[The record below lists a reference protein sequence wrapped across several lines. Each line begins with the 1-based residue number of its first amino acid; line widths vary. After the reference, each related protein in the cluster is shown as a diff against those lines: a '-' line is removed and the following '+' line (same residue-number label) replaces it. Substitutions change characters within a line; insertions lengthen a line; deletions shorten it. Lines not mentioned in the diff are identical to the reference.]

1 MIVCVYTLKKR
12 FVIRNKT
19 LCFLNQ
25 NALSFYFGQTSY
37 MIIPLFR
44 HREPDR
50 DLSHSVSP

>member
-19 LCFLNQ
+19 LRFLNQ
-25 NALSFYFGQTSY
+25 NASSFYFGQTSY

-50 DLSHSVSP
+50 GLSHSVSP